1 MKKIELSC
9 TQVSREVWEEREY
22 RFEKSS
28 NLAKKDFEAMAK
40 VLVGWDE
47 DAEMEIKFH
56 YMLNDTMV
64 FVEVRERI
72 E

>member
-1 MKKIELSC
+1 MKKIELTC
-9 TQVSREVWEEREY
+9 TQISREVWEEREY

-28 NLAKKDFEAMAK
+28 NLAREDFEAMAK
-40 VLVGWDE
+40 VVVGWDE
-47 DAEMEIKFH
+47 GTEMEIKFH

-64 FVEVRERI
+64 FVEIRERI